1 MNNIT
6 KHIAPAPRS
15 ARPFRLLR
23 MCLLLALLACIPAGA
38 LRAQEAKV
46 TFQLRE
52 KPLSTLLAE
61 IQKQTGYKIF
71 YSDNNV
77 DVSRKVNVSARQVPV
92 NKVLESILPKLGL
105 TYQFINNTIVLSQ
118 NPKAAAAQ
126 GTSVMAKAV
135 PVRTVSG
142 VVRDE
147 AGKPMVGV
155 SIISMKDKQRGTS
168 TAADGT
174 FSFRVPADETQV
186 TFSMIGMKTQTL
198 PVGSGTLDVTM
209 KSDVIESEALVITGF
224 VPKAK
229 NSFTGTATQVKGA
242 DLVKVNPTNVL
253 QALQVYDPSFVI
265 SDITGEFGSNP
276 NHIPDRIEIRGANSM
291 PDISEN
297 TLQTYTSLP
306 IFILDGFQVEVEK
319 VYNLDINRVENVT
332 ILKDAA
338 ASSIYGSRAANGV
351 VVITTKMPQ
360 KGSIQISYTLNT
372 SIETPDLS
380 SYNLMNSK
388 ELVQYY

>member
-1 MNNIT
+1 M
-6 KHIAPAPRS
+6 
-15 ARPFRLLR
+15 
-23 MCLLLALLACIPAGA
+23 
-38 LRAQEAKV
+38 
-46 TFQLRE
+46 
-52 KPLSTLLAE
+52 
-61 IQKQTGYKIF
+61 
-71 YSDNNV
+71 
-77 DVSRKVNVSARQVPV
+77 
-92 NKVLESILPKLGL
+92 
-105 TYQFINNTIVLSQ
+105 
-118 NPKAAAAQ
+118 
-126 GTSVMAKAV
+126 
-135 PVRTVSG
+135 
-142 VVRDE
+142 
-147 AGKPMVGV
+147 
-155 SIISMKDKQRGTS
+155 
-168 TAADGT
+168 
-174 FSFRVPADETQV
+174 
-186 TFSMIGMKTQTL
+186 
-198 PVGSGTLDVTM
+198 
-209 KSDVIESEALVITGF
+209 
-224 VPKAK
+224 PKAK

-242 DLVKVNPTNVL
+242 DLVKVNPTNML

-276 NHIPDRIEIRGANSM
+276 NYIPDRIEIRGANSM

-388 ELVQYY
+388 ELVQYYEKMDVFSGGSTTIGSVDPERRNLLTMLKMEAANGVDTYWLAQPLRSSTTIRSSSKAEPTLANRARITRCATRSTSTAIFRTA

>member
-126 GTSVMAKAV
+126 GTPSW
-135 PVRTVSG
+135 PR
-142 VVRDE
+142 
-147 AGKPMVGV
+147 P
-155 SIISMKDKQRGTS
+155 
-168 TAADGT
+168 
-174 FSFRVPADETQV
+174 FRYARYRVW
-186 TFSMIGMKTQTL
+186 
-198 PVGSGTLDVTM
+198 SGT
-209 KSDVIESEALVITGF
+209 K
-224 VPKAK
+224 P
-229 NSFTGTATQVKGA
+229 
-242 DLVKVNPTNVL
+242 
-253 QALQVYDPSFVI
+253 
-265 SDITGEFGSNP
+265 
-276 NHIPDRIEIRGANSM
+276 
-291 PDISEN
+291 
-297 TLQTYTSLP
+297 
-306 IFILDGFQVEVEK
+306 
-319 VYNLDINRVENVT
+319 
-332 ILKDAA
+332 
-338 ASSIYGSRAANGV
+338 ASRWSACRSSR
-351 VVITTKMPQ
+351 
-360 KGSIQISYTLNT
+360 
-372 SIETPDLS
+372 
-380 SYNLMNSK
+380 
-388 ELVQYY
+388 